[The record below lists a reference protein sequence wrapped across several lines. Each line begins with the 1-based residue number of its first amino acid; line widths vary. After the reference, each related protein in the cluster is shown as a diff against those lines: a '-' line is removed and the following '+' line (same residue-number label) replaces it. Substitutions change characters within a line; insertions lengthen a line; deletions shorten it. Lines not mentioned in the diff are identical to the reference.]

1 MPHFEGPKQN
11 KNMVLVRD
19 GVKKKMV
26 KLVTSSKKVG
36 GG

>member
-19 GVKKKMV
+19 GVKKMV